1 MVVRRCMD
9 TNGGDGSEGAEGRGF
24 HMVVWVSGEVHVRA
38 IAVAV
43 VPMTCG
49 CASAVDEPAA
59 STVAPPPVGA
69 PPASSGFTPE
79 QTGFLR
85 WTVREA
91 VEDFP
96 TRGDLEVLEQR
107 LALKIER
114 ESPTP
119 SSSGSWGP
127 LSPAS
132 GSSRRSSSE
141 LRGWAAPVEVMDD

>member
-38 IAVAV
+38 VAAAV
-43 VPMTCG
+43 VLMTWG

-91 VEDFP
+91 VEDLP
-96 TRGDLEVLEQR
+96 TRGDLGVLEQR
-107 LALKIER
+107 LELKIER
-114 ESPTP
+114 ESNNLIEWFVGTALA
-119 SSSGSWGP
+119 GVGVVAAIFFGAAG
-127 LSPAS
+127 LGRAS
-132 GSSRRSSSE
+132 
-141 LRGWAAPVEVMDD
+141 RGDG

>member
-24 HMVVWVSGEVHVRA
+24 HMVVWVSWEVHLRA
-38 IAVAV
+38 IAAAV
-43 VPMTCG
+43 VLMTWG

-79 QTGFLR
+79 QTEFLR

-91 VEDFP
+91 VEDLP

-107 LALKIER
+107 LELKIER
-114 ESPTP
+114 ESNNLIEWFVGTALA
-119 SSSGSWGP
+119 GVGVIAAIFFGAAG
-127 LSPAS
+127 LGRAS
-132 GSSRRSSSE
+132 RADG
-141 LRGWAAPVEVMDD
+141 